1 MRKHWYTDPMLLGV
15 FTTWALAFVFIKDAL
30 GPEGNFSPLPF
41 VWLRMLL
48 SAVVLFALMPILG
61 ETLRPH
67 WSVLKKTIV
76 VGVVGLGAYHLLFTY
91 ALSLTT
97 PVDTALIIATGPVM
111 TAIWMPLFG
120 MERTSRRG
128 WVGVV
133 LCFATVAA
141 VSVYGAWRS
150 EGQTGWDMKRLLGDG
165 IMLVASNCWALNGI
179 FCRRVLPHLPPT
191 TITAWGMVWATLVLI
206 PFCAY
211 SMFTQDW
218 SAITATGWWGF
229 GWAVLPASTISIVF
243 FYFGVRNVGPLH
255 TIIYQNVSPFI
266 TAAAVYLMRG
276 TTPNIAQVVG
286 VFVIFAGV
294 YLTRTSRHE
303 PPAKGTKE
311 EGADDATLE
320 SE

>member
-15 FTTWALAFVFIKDAL
+15 FTTWALAFVFIKDAI
-30 GPEGNFSPLPF
+30 GSEGNFSPLPF
-41 VWLRMLL
+41 LWLRMLL
-48 SAVVLFALMPILG
+48 SAAVLLALMPILG
-61 ETLRPH
+61 EPLRPH

-76 VGVVGLGAYHLLFTY
+76 VGVVGLGAYHLLFTC

-97 PVDTALIIATGPVM
+97 PVDTALIIGTGPVM

-133 LCFATVAA
+133 ICFATVAA
-141 VSVYGAWRS
+141 IAVYGALYDAPSPGGASR
-150 EGQTGWDMKRLLGDG
+150 GWDANRLLGDG

-218 SAITATGWWGF
+218 SAITPTGWWGF

-255 TIIYQNVSPFI
+255 TMIYQNASPII
-266 TAAAVYLMRG
+266 TGVAMYLMKDKA
-276 TTPNIAQVVG
+276 PNIAQVVG
-286 VFVIFAGV
+286 VFAIFAGV
-294 YLTRTSRHE
+294 YLTRTSGGRSSV
-303 PPAKGTKE
+303 A
-311 EGADDATLE
+311 ADAAD
-320 SE
+320 